1 MNLLLIRFN
10 HASSTKNASWSPPT
24 VWQLYKKRMCSYKN
38 TKWYKSSNDQRENNY
53 LSTSLNPFIMVAPEF
68 VLLPSLLFH
77 EQRNGLTITVVLIW
91 SEITVLGLVLALPFP
106 PRTPPL
112 TCILPC
118 CSDCFHVFLIST
130 FISAMLPVYPKM
142 AFTAFH
148 HHFTSSATRVN
159 SFEWLR
165 VSSDTITAICVVV
178 MVINLPTASHYPLC
192 ITSAS
197 HSKMCFMSK
206 NVFGK
211 KGKWDLQIVSK

>member
-68 VLLPSLLFH
+68 AEIGLYSLSCCPHCYSMNKEMVSQSQWCWFDLKLLF
-77 EQRNGLTITVVLIW
+77 
-91 SEITVLGLVLALPFP
+91 LVSFLLFLFLLVHHHLHAFFP
-106 PRTPPL
+106 AAPTASVYFWYQL
-112 TCILPC
+112 SSQPC
-118 CSDCFHVFLIST
+118 CLYI
-130 FISAMLPVYPKM
+130 LKWP
-142 AFTAFH
+142 AFH

-178 MVINLPTASHYPLC
+178 MVINLPTVAAIMHHKC
-192 ITSAS
+192 IT
-197 HSKMCFMSK
+197 FK
-206 NVFGK
+206 NVSYEQECVWQ
-211 KGKWDLQIVSK
+211 KG